1 MKKDI
6 SQLGIFGNT
15 PLFDSILPVGQINL
29 PNEDRF
35 REMFHGIFQRRYYT
49 NHGMLAA
56 ELEESLCRLF
66 STRNA
71 LVMTNAT
78 IALSLICKALDLPP
92 GGKVIVPAFTFAA
105 TVQALTWAGLEPV
118 FCDVDPTNH
127 CLTGDIVAPLASG
140 EGVCAILGVHL
151 WGNACDVSGL
161 QNVGTKYGLKVFFDA
176 AHAIGCTIGGEPI
189 GGFGACEAFSFHATK
204 VLNSAEG
211 GCVSTN
217 DDVLAEKLRNLRSSY
232 GRRKRVQTSIDGY
245 GRFSEAQ
252 AALGLLSLEDFAKN
266 CKSNRKKIGL
276 YNEGLASVPGIRI
289 LSPAPGERNNCQYMV
304 LEIEESAFG
313 LNRDELVR
321 VLKAEN
327 IHARRYF
334 VPGMH
339 RCVPYNNL
347 FPQFVEALPITDS
360 LCRKVMQL
368 PSGQRV
374 TDEHIGDICS
384 LIHVIQK
391 YATAIRERK

>member
-1 MKKDI
+1 MKQYI
-6 SQLGIFGNT
+6 SQLGIFGHE
-15 PLFDSILPVGQINL
+15 PLFGSILPVGQINL
-29 PNEDRF
+29 PDEDRF

-49 NHGMLAA
+49 NHGMLAV
-56 ELEESLCRLF
+56 ELEDSLCRLF
-66 STRNA
+66 GTRNA

-78 IALSLICKALDLPP
+78 ICLSLICKALGLPT

-118 FCDVDPTNH
+118 FCDVDPASH
-127 CLTGDIVAPLASG
+127 CLTGDLVASLANG

-161 QNVGTKYGLKVFFDA
+161 QHVAAEYGLKIFFDA
-176 AHAIGCTIGGEPI
+176 AHAIGCTLDGEPI

-204 VLNSAEG
+204 ILNSAEG

-217 DDVLAEKLRNLRSSY
+217 NDELAEKLRNLRSSY
-232 GRRKRVQTSIDGY
+232 GRRERVETSIDGY

-252 AALGLLSLEDFAKN
+252 AALGLISLEDFPKN
-266 CKSNRKKIGL
+266 CESNRKKIKL
-276 YNEGLASVPGIRI
+276 YSEGLASVPGIRI
-289 LSPAPGERNNCQYMV
+289 LSPTPREMHNYQYMV
-304 LEIEESAFG
+304 LEIEESTFG
-313 LNRDELVR
+313 LSRDELVH

-339 RCVPYNNL
+339 RCVPYNKQ

-360 LCRKVMQL
+360 LCSKVMQL

-374 TDEHIGDICS
+374 TEEHIGDIC
-384 LIHVIQK
+384 LLLRFIQEH
-391 YATAIRERK
+391 AAAIKGIL